1 MTKPCSSVP
10 RRFSGRDKGQCLARP
25 RCRHVTA
32 CLRTAGVCSP
42 PAPRHCDGQ
51 LGAARPPRPPLF
63 SRLLFSGHPQPPP
76 PGAAQGS
83 LTSHNPRLEQ
93 ARLWPDFPCPGSGSA
108 PARLCGLGP
117 LVPFLY
123 PQCPQSW
130 GVDLCRGWPSRHCA
144 WSCTQAPHSRC
155 SLGASPSAIHKGPTT
170 CTALSKLWG
179 FGW

>member
-1 MTKPCSSVP
+1 MSQEDSLAGTRDSAWQGQDADTSLPVCEQQVSAAHPRPGTVMDSSGLQDL
-10 RRFSGRDKGQCLARP
+10 RGLLLA
-25 RCRHVTA
+25 TLSA
-32 CLRTAGVCSP
+32 AP
-42 PAPRHCDGQ
+42 PAG
-51 LGAARPPRPPLF
+51 
-63 SRLLFSGHPQPPP
+63 
-76 PGAAQGS
+76 GAAQGG

-130 GVDLCRGWPSRHCA
+130 GVDLCGGWPSRDCA

-155 SLGASPSAIHKGPTT
+155 SLGASPSAICKGPTT